1 MSQEEEKQFENV
13 VFDGFDL
20 ADENLQGWDGEGGG
34 PPAIPPGM
42 YTLEV
47 TNVEIVDTNAG
58 DGRNFVFTWKVADE
72 GEFLGKEFKSWMLY
86 TGKNFKEGH
95 RRRIAHV
102 IRDCLRCPLNGAG
115 GFETKD
121 LLGLRL
127 TATVSHEVTAKR
139 NPLTQQIKEYIN
151 LVINGERPIEGAP
164 SAQAAA
170 PSKPAAA
177 PPRPTAPPSRPP
189 AAPPS
194 RAPAA
199 APTRRA

>member
-34 PPAIPPGM
+34 PPAIPPGI

-47 TNVEIVDTNAG
+47 ANVEIADTNAG
-58 DGRNFVFTWKVADE
+58 DGRNFVFTWRVADE
-72 GEFLGKEFKSWMLY
+72 GEYQGKEFKSWMLFA
-86 TGKNFKEGH
+86 GKNLKDGH

-102 IRDCLRCPLNGAG
+102 IRDCLRAPLNAAG

-127 TATVSHEVTAKR
+127 TATISHETYAKR
-139 NPLTQQIKEYIN
+139 NPLTQEIKEYIN
-151 LVINGERPIEGAP
+151 LQMNGERPVEGAAP
-164 SAQAAA
+164 AQAAA
-170 PSKPAAA
+170 PAKPAGA
-177 PPRPTAPPSRPP
+177 PPKPTAPPSKPP
-189 AAPPS
+189 AAPP

-199 APTRRA
+199 APARRA